1 MNITSFQKEIF
12 QCRNK
17 LKKNRKPFW
26 ENNKK
31 KFCKNVIDI
40 LKSCELPKEWKI
52 YIVASSFISDKKILP
67 FDYDSWSIVNLI
79 AATERQ
85 GHEIMVFI
93 NRSRAEFLSRP
104 AIVPLIL
111 HEIQHIK
118 QVANNP
124 KKYITSALDDKIARS
139 FEEDAEI
146 SIHHLSNEFKREA
159 VLESVLYCYDI
170 GGWDCATKMTNFFYN
185 EREELYSGGYDKDMT
200 STDFK
205 LFQKAKKE
213 NKIDLFINQFC

>member
-1 MNITSFQKEIF
+1 MNTAPFQKEIF

-31 KFCKNVIDI
+31 TFCKNIIDI
-40 LKSCELPKEWKI
+40 LESCELPKKWKT
-52 YIVASSFISDKKILP
+52 YIVASSFLSDKKILP

-79 AATERQ
+79 AATKKQ
-85 GHEIMVFI
+85 GFEIMVFI

-111 HEIQHIK
+111 HEIQHVR

-124 KKYITSALDDKIARS
+124 KKYITSALDDKVARL
-139 FEEDAEI
+139 FEEDAEK
-146 SIHHLSNEFKREA
+146 SIRHLSGEFKREA

-170 GGWDCATKMTNFFYN
+170 GGWDCATKMANFLYN

-200 STDFK
+200 DSDFE
-205 LFQKAKKE
+205 LFQKAKRE
-213 NKIDLFINQFC
+213 NKIDLFINHFS